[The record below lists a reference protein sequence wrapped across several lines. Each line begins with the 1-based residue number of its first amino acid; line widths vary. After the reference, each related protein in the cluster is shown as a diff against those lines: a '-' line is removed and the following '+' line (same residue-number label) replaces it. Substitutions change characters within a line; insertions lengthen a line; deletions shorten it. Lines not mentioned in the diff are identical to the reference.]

1 MISQI
6 YSLYF
11 NELKNYMTLKTKNV
25 AAAEDIVQETFLR
38 ALENA
43 DILNELNEKKC
54 RAWLYKTANN
64 IFIDKIRRMNA
75 EPKCYET
82 LLSYDD
88 LSNVVVTQL
97 CSLLSEKDRNIF
109 YLRYF
114 SGYNAREIAEI
125 FNITPSA
132 IRTRLFYIRNK
143 LKEEIKN
150 GK

>member
-6 YSLYF
+6 YALYF
-11 NELKNYMTLKTKNV
+11 NELKNYMTIKTKNI

-43 DILNELNEKKC
+43 NVLNELNEKKC

-75 EPKCYET
+75 EPKPDQS
-82 LLSYDD
+82 LVAYDD

-97 CSLLSEKDRNIF
+97 CSLLPEKDRNIF

-114 SGYNAREIAEI
+114 SGYNAREIAEA
-125 FNITPSA
+125 FNTTPSA
-132 IRTRLFYIRNK
+132 VRTRLFYIRNK
-143 LKEEIKN
+143 LKEELNN